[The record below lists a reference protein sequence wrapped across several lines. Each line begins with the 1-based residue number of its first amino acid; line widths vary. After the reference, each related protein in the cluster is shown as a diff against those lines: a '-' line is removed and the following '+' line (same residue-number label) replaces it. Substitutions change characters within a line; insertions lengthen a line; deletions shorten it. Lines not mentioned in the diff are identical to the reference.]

1 MGPTWAHLGPFWVQD
16 WWEHM
21 GPYPIDMREISIGK
35 KIDGKE
41 KKTEDSS
48 TLSFSET
55 SSGVSMIVG

>member
-1 MGPTWAHLGPFWVQD
+1 
-16 WWEHM
+16 M